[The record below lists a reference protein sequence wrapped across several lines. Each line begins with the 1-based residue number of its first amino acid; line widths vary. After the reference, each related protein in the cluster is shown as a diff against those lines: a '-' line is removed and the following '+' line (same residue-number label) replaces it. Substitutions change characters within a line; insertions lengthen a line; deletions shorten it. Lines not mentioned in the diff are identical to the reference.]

1 MAGAA
6 DFSLTPVINSAAFAE
21 VYEQKEEVG
30 AGAFSRV
37 YRATQRATGKDF
49 ACKVVKKDHPDYDDA
64 EMESEIRI
72 ARMVAGHPN
81 VANIVDVF
89 VDETRWYLVQ
99 ELVMGGELFDIVI
112 RRSEAREEATAG
124 ADARPYTEQEASL
137 VVRQVLQALTH
148 CHAKG
153 VAHRDIKP
161 ENVLC
166 DSTAVDSLL
175 KLGDFGLAKIIPPDG
190 IMTASSGTPE
200 YVAPEVIARPPVG
213 YGPGCDIWSVGV
225 LTYILLCG
233 FPPFYGDSP
242 KDILASVKSRVVDFS
257 ADFFPSPEWDDISA
271 EAKHLLVKGM
281 LNRDP
286 TQRCSPC
293 THSHVYII

>member
-99 ELVMGGELFDIVI
+99 ELVMGGELFDIVLGQI
-112 RRSEAREEATAG
+112 GRQQLPKRCEALIDQG
-124 ADARPYTEQEASL
+124 FCGSGSVM
-137 VVRQVLQALTH
+137 VVQPVVQLLE
-148 CHAKG
+148 
-153 VAHRDIKP
+153 VRD
-161 ENVLC
+161 
-166 DSTAVDSLL
+166 
-175 KLGDFGLAKIIPPDG
+175 
-190 IMTASSGTPE
+190 
-200 YVAPEVIARPPVG
+200 
-213 YGPGCDIWSVGV
+213 
-225 LTYILLCG
+225 
-233 FPPFYGDSP
+233 
-242 KDILASVKSRVVDFS
+242 
-257 ADFFPSPEWDDISA
+257 
-271 EAKHLLVKGM
+271 
-281 LNRDP
+281 
-286 TQRCSPC
+286 
-293 THSHVYII
+293 